1 LDGNAQY
8 LPQASVVTKTTAIF
22 FSALIALVLS
32 AVGYLVSSVN
42 WNRDVV
48 IEGGP
53 TEGFFY
59 QTGQQI
65 DGWLRER
72 GVTSRLT
79 QREDTV
85 GIIDDVNDPAN
96 PVNVGFLAQPVAA
109 ENFPN
114 VTSLGTIAKEPMLVF
129 SRAELGDF
137 PTIYDLR
144 GKRLEVGE
152 ADTTGHS
159 LVIGAL
165 QVYGI
170 DKLVDLQENS
180 LATGIE
186 NVLNGKSDAVAIVL
200 PITIAAVEDLAAN
213 PAVRLTALPDSHS
226 LAGTLGYTIE
236 SITIPQGAFTVAGRL
251 PASDVETIAVPV
263 TVIAK
268 KSLADGN
275 VMKIA
280 EFLNRTFSQQSVL
293 APADTFPK
301 LIYIVP
307 PHPAATVFYDS
318 GLPWQY
324 TVMPMTIA
332 EIFGPLIALGS
343 LSLLCITLYKFMLPD
358 LHGTWDKILGPR
370 ERERFITRLEQ
381 AQAQGNP
388 ITRRQRKRLQR
399 YIDRH
404 NRDRKVWDRVERL
417 QSHYLTAGLA
427 SRKQT

>member
-1 LDGNAQY
+1 M
-8 LPQASVVTKTTAIF
+8 TKTTAMF
-22 FSALIALVLS
+22 FAVLVALVVS
-32 AVGYLVSSVN
+32 AVGYLVNSVN
-42 WNRDVV
+42 WNRSVV

-65 DGWLRER
+65 DGWLLDR
-72 GVTSRLT
+72 GVTSRLI
-79 QREDTV
+79 QRDDTL
-85 GIIDDVNDPAN
+85 GIIDDINDPAN

-114 VTSLGTIAKEPMLVF
+114 VTSLGTIAKEPLLVF

-144 GKRLEVGE
+144 GKRLEVGQPE
-152 ADTTGHS
+152 SGGHS
-159 LVIGAL
+159 LTVGAL

-170 DKLVDLQENS
+170 DKQVDLQENS

-186 NVLNGKSDAVAIVL
+186 NVLNGKSDAVAILL
-200 PITIAAVEDLAAN
+200 PINIAAVEELAAN
-213 PAVRLTALPDSHS
+213 PAVRLTALPNSAS

-236 SITIPQGAFTVAGRL
+236 SIKIPQGAFAVAARL
-251 PASDVETIAVPV
+251 PASGVETIAVPV

-280 EFLNRTFSQQSVL
+280 DFLNRTFSQQSVL

-301 LIYIVP
+301 LIYVVP
-307 PHPAATVFYDS
+307 PHPAATVFYNS

-324 TVMPMTIA
+324 TAMPAPIA

-343 LSLLCITLYKFMLPD
+343 LALLCITLYKFMLPD

-404 NRDRKVWDRVERL
+404 SRDRKVWDRVERL
-417 QSHYLTAGLA
+417 QAQYLAAGRGP
-427 SRKQT
+427 RK